1 MEDGWGRRGWRIEQ
15 ITWHLKLW
23 NMKLLTWSGIDNND
37 TLKVDTWTLP
47 PPHPSPPLSPP
58 PSLPS
63 PSCLVLQLCHG
74 VLHALSPCGHIIL
87 LCSTWLWELIPGI
100 GRRRS
105 QWTFSSKND
114 WHGNCMYR
122 FMLSVSMGCL
132 AASLS
137 NSAFKRGV
145 YRRPQSTTVSYKR
158 ISLLLWVYRYC
169 YILNAVSPPFC
180 LPR

>member
-23 NMKLLTWSGIDNND
+23 NRKLLTWSGIDNND
-37 TLKVDTWTLP
+37 TLKDDTWTPLTPSLTTSLTSSLSPLTFLP
-47 PPHPSPPLSPP
+47 GVPIVPLS
-58 PSLPS
+58 S
-63 PSCLVLQLCHG
+63 PRTLAMRSHHSSVQHSA
-74 VLHALSPCGHIIL
+74 VEAH
-87 LCSTWLWELIPGI
+87 TWSRKEKG
-100 GRRRS
+100 
-105 QWTFSSKND
+105 QWTLSSKND

-158 ISLLLWVYRYC
+158 TSLLLWVYRHC
-169 YILNAVSPPFC
+169 YILNTVSPPFC